1 MGQINYFGIKVNV
14 TSSPELQ
21 PRSLTRRIVERIW
34 ILWLKLI
41 HKKKILYS
49 LNEDLITLGVN
60 IGLIPITKSFKNW
73 ENLSDFNFTLPYS
86 CKKEGISAILRVKN
100 EEQKIIYCL
109 TSIYDVFDEIVFID
123 NLSTDKT
130 LEFVSTFKDKYD
142 SQNKIK
148 VYKYPHRISRCGS
161 ENSETPENSIQNLA
175 YYYNWALSHCSFKYA
190 CKWDADMIFIK
201 ERKSSFRSF
210 FNSKLLP
217 SRYKVLRIKGQ
228 TIYRDFHNNYFVSAS
243 MNTEPR
249 IFPFS
254 YLNHYVKTEVWED
267 LMCQPP
273 LLEEDAGPAMYYEL
287 KFISEDELSHWSP
300 NLLAK
305 PDQNPLD
312 RRGLEE
318 LRTLESLKSGQID
331 ENSLTPIASDFL
343 PSLDLCDT
351 TLGNTLSNSTLSTS

>member
-21 PRSLTRRIVERIW
+21 PRSLTRRIVDRIW

-49 LNEDLITLGVN
+49 LNETLSFLGVYT
-60 IGLIPITKSFKNW
+60 GLFPKTKSFENR
-73 ENLSDFNFTLPYS
+73 ENLSDFNFTLPYC
-86 CKKEGISAILRVKN
+86 CKREGISAILRVKN

-130 LEFVSTFKDKYD
+130 LELVSRFKDKYD
-142 SQNKIK
+142 SENKIK
-148 VYKYPHRISRCGS
+148 VYKYPHGISRCGS
-161 ENSETPENSIQNLA
+161 ENSETPENSVHNLA

-190 CKWDADMIFIK
+190 CKWDADMVFIE

-217 SRYKVLRIKGQ
+217 SRYKVWRIKGQ
-228 TIYRDFHNNYFVSAS
+228 TVYRDLHNSYFVSTS
-243 MNTEPR
+243 INTEPR

-254 YLNHYVKTEVWED
+254 YLNRYVKTEVWED

-273 LLEEDAGPAMYYEL
+273 LLEEDIGSVVYYEL
-287 KFISEDELSHWSP
+287 KFISENELSHWSP
-300 NLLAK
+300 NLLTK
-305 PDQNPLD
+305 SDQNPLD

-331 ENSLTPIASDFL
+331 ANSLTPIASDFL
-343 PSLDLCDT
+343 PALDCFM
-351 TLGNTLSNSTLSTS
+351 TLSPEVH